1 MTTETAQVFA
11 PLTQIAY
18 KENAIN
24 KQFITKNASGHILLF
39 AFDQGQALKE
49 HTAPADAIVQ
59 VIEGQAEFH
68 IAGTPY
74 QVNAGE
80 MIILPGTIPH
90 AVAAVSAFKMLLT
103 MIKE

>member
-1 MTTETAQVFA
+1 MTETAQVFA
-11 PLTQIAY
+11 PLKQIAY
-18 KENAIN
+18 KEHSIN
-24 KQFITKNASGHILLF
+24 KQFITKNSSGHIILF

-68 IAGTPY
+68 IAGIPY
-74 QVNAGE
+74 QVAAGE

-90 AVAAVSAFKMLLT
+90 AVTAVTAFKMLLT